1 MAATAANVAAATAT
15 GRLTRSSSSLGTMVA
30 GRRRPRSPRSSAGG
44 GTSRSGHPS
53 GIRFGWRDNH
63 AATSRRLSQLVYI
76 AALANSWFVSGSRR
90 GPRPRQ
96 KVSMASRSYVLPLP
110 ATNTGSRIIA
120 FVMGQRSSS
129 GSSSPGGASGRPP
142 SRRRP
147 SRRRPRQLAL
157 AARFSG
163 RGDRRPAHQPRAPNA
178 RPMGHALRTSSSKS
192 ARDRRRTTR
201 ARPVTRRD
209 AREREVPSVPSTTT
223 HPHGARSVGRTVVV
237 KSQNPRDENQGRR
250 TPETSVTGT
259 GTTPSFTG
267 VRDRRRRRGAPVFSS
282 RRSSRQH
289 HKS

>member
-1 MAATAANVAAATAT
+1 MTPIGSNDATAPLADGTGNAPAGVVDATKATAMAATAANVAAATAT

-129 GSSSPGGASGRPP
+129 GSSSPGWRVGASAVAP
-142 SRRRP
+142 S
-147 SRRRPRQLAL
+147 SFA
-157 AARFSG
+157 
-163 RGDRRPAHQPRAPNA
+163 
-178 RPMGHALRTSSSKS
+178 SSSAS
-192 ARDRRRTTR
+192 ACPRGEVFGEGVVVRPTSLARRTRDRW
-201 ARPVTRRD
+201 VT
-209 AREREVPSVPSTTT
+209 PCG
-223 HPHGARSVGRTVVV
+223 HPP
-237 KSQNPRDENQGRR
+237 QNPPATGAERR
-250 TPETSVTGT
+250 
-259 GTTPSFTG
+259 
-267 VRDRRRRRGAPVFSS
+267 VRVL
-282 RRSSRQH
+282 
-289 HKS
+289 

>member
-1 MAATAANVAAATAT
+1 MPPRVWWTRRRRRRWRRRRRTVAAATAT

-129 GSSSPGGASGRPP
+129 GSSSPGWRVGASAVAPSSFASSSASACPRGEVFGEGGSSSGPPASRAERATDGSRPADILLKIRPRPAPNDACASCDPQRRARTRGSLGSVNDDTSARCAIGRPD
-142 SRRRP
+142 SRR
-147 SRRRPRQLAL
+147 QIAK
-157 AARFSG
+157 
-163 RGDRRPAHQPRAPNA
+163 
-178 RPMGHALRTSSSKS
+178 SK
-192 ARDRRRTTR
+192 R
-201 ARPVTRRD
+201 
-209 AREREVPSVPSTTT
+209 
-223 HPHGARSVGRTVVV
+223 
-237 KSQNPRDENQGRR
+237 
-250 TPETSVTGT
+250 
-259 GTTPSFTG
+259 
-267 VRDRRRRRGAPVFSS
+267 
-282 RRSSRQH
+282 
-289 HKS
+289 